1 MNILNIKKTSL
12 GLILSLVAL
21 SACNKVSNLGVSIV
35 GDSPIDN
42 VITDTISFSIK
53 TVASDSV
60 LSSNKTSS
68 KRFYVGTWNSP
79 ELGTLKA
86 SAALSF
92 SLKSISPDFTGAT
105 LDSIVLIM
113 PYAYGNHYG
122 DPFVP
127 QSFEVV
133 ELTQKLSTSTTYYS
147 QANFTTGN
155 VLASTT
161 FAINPANA
169 TKEIRIPLSSTLGA
183 TLLNPNNKNFLISN
197 TALADLFKGV
207 VIRPTNSTGS
217 GLFCLEPS
225 LSGNASI
232 QLYYQQAGAKKTFVL
247 THDRQSSSRGVGLY
261 KFDRTNATAL
271 NNTDSL
277 LYVQSLGGYDLKVDF
292 PYIDKLKDLII
303 NNKLKDLI
311 INKAELTL
319 FIPFKNDIRTQPE
332 PNILQVAYKTSTGAW
347 AQTYNSL
354 SSSGNNN
361 AFGARESYS
370 NGRVQGFRYP
380 INLSYHSKKMIEGKL
395 SNTPLEK
402 TIYLRASDLELISS
416 STSTSP
422 TFDPYSWA
430 SNLANRV
437 AISSQKATV
446 NKPKLV
452 VTYSKIKQ

>member
-12 GLILSLVAL
+12 GLILALSLVAI

-42 VITDTISFSIK
+42 FITDTISFSIK
-53 TVASDSV
+53 TVAGDSV

-68 KRFYVGTWNSP
+68 KRFYVGTWSSP

-86 SAALSF
+86 STALSF

-105 LDSIVLIM
+105 LDSVVLIM

-147 QANFTTGN
+147 QANITTGN

-161 FAINPANA
+161 FAINPAST
-169 TKEIRIPLSSTLGA
+169 TKEIRIPLSSILGA

-197 TALADLFKGV
+197 TALAELFKGV

-261 KFDRTNATAL
+261 KFDRNNATAL
-271 NNTDSL
+271 NNADSL

-292 PYIDKLKDLII
+292 PYIDSLKDII
-303 NNKLKDLI
+303 V
-311 INKAELTL
+311 NKAELTL
-319 FIPFKNDIRTQPE
+319 FIPFKNDIRFQPE
-332 PNILQVAYKTSTGAW
+332 PNILQVAYKTSTGTW
-347 AQTYNSL
+347 AQTFNSL

-361 AFGARESYS
+361 TFGARESYS
-370 NGRVQGFRYP
+370 NGRVQGFRYR
-380 INLSYHSKKMIEGKL
+380 INLSYHFQKMIEGKL

-402 TIYLRASDLELISS
+402 TIYIRASDLEIISS

>member
-12 GLILSLVAL
+12 GLILALSLVAI

-42 VITDTISFSIK
+42 FITETIPFSIT
-53 TVASDSV
+53 TVAGDSV

-68 KRFYVGTWNSP
+68 KRFYVGTWSSP

-86 SAALSF
+86 STALSF

-105 LDSIVLIM
+105 LDSVVLIM

-147 QANFTTGN
+147 QANITTGN

-161 FAINPANA
+161 FAINPAST

-197 TALADLFKGV
+197 TALAELFKGV

-261 KFDRTNATAL
+261 KFDRNNATAL
-271 NNTDSL
+271 NNADSL

-292 PYIDKLKDLII
+292 PYIDSLKDII
-303 NNKLKDLI
+303 V
-311 INKAELTL
+311 NKAELTL
-319 FIPFKNDIRTQPE
+319 FIPFKNDIRFQPE
-332 PNILQVAYKTSTGAW
+332 PNILQVAYKTSTGTW
-347 AQTYNSL
+347 AQTFNSL

-361 AFGARESYS
+361 TFGARESYS
-370 NGRVQGFRYP
+370 NGRVQGFRYR
-380 INLSYHSKKMIEGKL
+380 INLSYHFQKMIEGKL

-402 TIYLRASDLELISS
+402 TIYIRASDLEIISS

>member
-12 GLILSLVAL
+12 GLILALSLVAI

-42 VITDTISFSIK
+42 FITETIPFSIT
-53 TVASDSV
+53 TVAGDSV

-68 KRFYVGTWNSP
+68 KRFYVGTWSSP

-86 SAALSF
+86 STALSF

-105 LDSIVLIM
+105 LDSVVLIM

-147 QANFTTGN
+147 QANITTGN

-161 FAINPANA
+161 FAINPAST

-261 KFDRTNATAL
+261 KFDRNNATAL
-271 NNTDSL
+271 NNADSL

-292 PYIDKLKDLII
+292 PYIDSLKDII
-303 NNKLKDLI
+303 V
-311 INKAELTL
+311 NKAELTL
-319 FIPFKNDIRTQPE
+319 FIPFKNDIRFQPE
-332 PNILQVAYKTSTGAW
+332 PNILQVAYKTSTGTW
-347 AQTYNSL
+347 AQTFNSL

-361 AFGARESYS
+361 TFGARESYS
-370 NGRVQGFRYP
+370 NGRVQGFRYR
-380 INLSYHSKKMIEGKL
+380 INLSYHFQKMIEGKL

-402 TIYLRASDLELISS
+402 TIYIRASDLEIISS